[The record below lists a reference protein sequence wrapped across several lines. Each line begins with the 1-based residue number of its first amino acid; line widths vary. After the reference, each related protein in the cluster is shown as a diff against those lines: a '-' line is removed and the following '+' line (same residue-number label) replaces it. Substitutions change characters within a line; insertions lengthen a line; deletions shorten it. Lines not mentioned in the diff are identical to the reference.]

1 MRGPCGMERHRFGK
15 FFGSI
20 AAVAWRERRER
31 RRRLAAASSEQ
42 LRAVAGI
49 RYGNFQ
55 FGQNLRIYPARGWY
69 RVQDMY
75 YAREGE
81 GCTPGALRRRRRS
94 RRKVKERT
102 REKDATKGEYVCDVC
117 GGHYEEPGVVARQ
130 RLSAPTYSHHPQP
143 IPKTPL
149 WDPPSLH
156 GVLFLP
162 FYAAF
167 SLVPRSLVPSS
178 LPLSCS
184 TFSKHGLSSISTLIL
199 IRWERL
205 DWHYRFRGDSWW

>member
-1 MRGPCGMERHRFGK
+1 MERHRFGK

-31 RRRLAAASSEQ
+31 RLAAASSEQ
-42 LRAVAGI
+42 LRAAAGI

-75 YAREGE
+75 YARGR
-81 GCTPGALRRRRRS
+81 GCTPCTVRGRRRRRWK
-94 RRKVKERT
+94 RKVEEGRER
-102 REKDATKGEYVCDVC
+102 RIWRRTKGEYVCDVC

-149 WDPPSLH
+149 WDPPSPH

-162 FYAAF
+162 FYVAL
-167 SLVPRSLVPSS
+167 SLVSRSSRFLF
-178 LPLSCS
+178 L
-184 TFSKHGLSSISTLIL
+184 TFIQ
-199 IRWERL
+199 R
-205 DWHYRFRGDSWW
+205 DV